1 MLDYQAPADLLAG
14 RVILVTGASAGI
26 GKTAALT
33 YAKAGAT
40 VILLGRNVERL
51 ETVYDAIEAAGGPQP
66 AIIPLDMLGATDQH
80 YRDMAA
86 TIENQFGQLDGVLM
100 NAGELGVLSPFD
112 SIDDSTWDNVMKINV
127 DATFRM
133 TRALLPLLKASDDGR
148 LIFTSSGVGKKGRA
162 YWGAYAVSKF
172 ATEGMM
178 QVLADENEQGPLRV
192 NCINPGATRTSM
204 RAKAFPGEDPETL
217 KTPEQLMPLY
227 LYLMGPDS
235 KGVNGQSVD
244 AQPKR

>member
-26 GKTAALT
+26 GKAAALT

-112 SIDDSTWDNVMKINV
+112 SIDDSTWDNVMKVNV

-235 KGVNGQSVD
+235 KGVNCQSVD

>member
-51 ETVYDAIEAAGGPQP
+51 EAVYDAIEAAGGPQP

-133 TRALLPLLKASDDGR
+133 TRALLPLLIASDDGR